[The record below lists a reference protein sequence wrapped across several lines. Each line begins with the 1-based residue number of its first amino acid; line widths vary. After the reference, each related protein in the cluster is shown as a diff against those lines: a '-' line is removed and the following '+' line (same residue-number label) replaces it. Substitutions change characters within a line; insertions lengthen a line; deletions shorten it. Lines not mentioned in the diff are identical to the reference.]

1 MFPAGP
7 RPFEANVA
15 TTSIRVVVL
24 LHRDGLQQANHET
37 LTQALM
43 ILNLGAVLKTV
54 RELAT
59 TLLDGL
65 YGELKLVIV
74 RHVQGKKCTL
84 ATDA

>member
-1 MFPAGP
+1 
-7 RPFEANVA
+7 
-15 TTSIRVVVL
+15 
-24 LHRDGLQQANHET
+24 
-37 LTQALM
+37 M